1 MADVAPLRFQKIAHH
16 TCGAGYLQF
25 EPGWCRLCTRPTSR
39 TARPLNPLFNYATP
53 TRLSFPTFSF
63 LSLSFPYTNLEL
75 KAGLRSI
82 VVTTSHTDD
91 PPSLAPPQKQLVLDA
106 HPTTPLHS
114 TSLGL
119 GLGLAVFR
127 HPSLPQPADSGTC
140 DDLLIRSLYVWPSPE
155 IALVSTLASGFPA
168 AEQQQRQHGRQHEQ
182 HSPPDRRQSLP
193 LARRDHARAIREI
206 GHVLQGTW
214 TEEGAEGGF

>member
-1 MADVAPLRFQKIAHH
+1 MVLLVYKTDLKNCPSPKSSFQLR
-16 TCGAGYLQF
+16 
-25 EPGWCRLCTRPTSR
+25 
-39 TARPLNPLFNYATP
+39 NPNAAL
-53 TRLSFPTFSF
+53 LSSFPPFSF

-82 VVTTSHTDD
+82 VATTSHTDD

-119 GLGLAVFR
+119 ALGLAVFR

-168 AEQQQRQHGRQHEQ
+168 AEQQ
-182 HSPPDRRQSLP
+182 
-193 LARRDHARAIREI
+193 
-206 GHVLQGTW
+206 
-214 TEEGAEGGF
+214 